1 MSEHNQ
7 KHLTLS
13 NRTYIEQELLQ
24 KSTFSSIGE
33 VLHKDPSTIS
43 KEVKRYSKTVPAKRI
58 YKCNLCKHYKDCD
71 LLSSELHCQSYHNRY
86 LDELRYLEAF
96 IEWRNLNEEF
106 LYFKNNAYEKYD
118 ENLPFS
124 RLTL

>member
-1 MSEHNQ
+1 MAKKYKKKYKRLE
-7 KHLTLS
+7 
-13 NRTYIEQELLQ
+13 
-24 KSTFSSIGE
+24 
-33 VLHKDPSTIS
+33 
-43 KEVKRYSKTVPAKRI
+43 KRYEILKEHMLDITDD
-58 YKCNLCKHYKDCD
+58 N
-71 LLSSELHCQSYHNRY
+71 ERY
-86 LDELRYLEAF
+86 LNELRYLEAF

>member
-1 MSEHNQ
+1 MAKKYKKKYKRLEERCEILNEHILDITDDN
-7 KHLTLS
+7 
-13 NRTYIEQELLQ
+13 E
-24 KSTFSSIGE
+24 
-33 VLHKDPSTIS
+33 
-43 KEVKRYSKTVPAKRI
+43 
-58 YKCNLCKHYKDCD
+58 
-71 LLSSELHCQSYHNRY
+71 RY
-86 LDELRYLEAF
+86 LNELRYLEAF